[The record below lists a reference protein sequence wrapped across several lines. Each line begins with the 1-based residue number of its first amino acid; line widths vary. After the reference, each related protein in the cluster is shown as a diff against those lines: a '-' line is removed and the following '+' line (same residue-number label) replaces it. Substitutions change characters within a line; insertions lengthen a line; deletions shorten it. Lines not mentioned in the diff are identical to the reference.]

1 MRYYILCFHFIVCS
15 NIQVIIDLVSKR
27 NTICTLCA
35 SVLRASLKL
44 RPANSFSVRTL
55 NHILLAFSI
64 KYLEL
69 FLLVSL
75 LHPHIGDPGVR
86 RRLPPDDPCLF
97 LTFAFNLL
105 KDA

>member
-15 NIQVIIDLVSKR
+15 NIQVIIDLVSER
-27 NTICTLCA
+27 NTNCILCA

-64 KYLEL
+64 KYLEP

-75 LHPHIGDPGVR
+75 PHPHTIQVSNEITEEFLDFGVQIW
-86 RRLPPDDPCLF
+86 
-97 LTFAFNLL
+97 
-105 KDA
+105 